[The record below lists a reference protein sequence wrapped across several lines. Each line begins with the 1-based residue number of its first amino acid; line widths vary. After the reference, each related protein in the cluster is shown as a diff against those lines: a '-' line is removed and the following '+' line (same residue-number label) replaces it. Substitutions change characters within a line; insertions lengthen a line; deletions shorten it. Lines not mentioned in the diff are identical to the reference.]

1 MAAEAS
7 DAALLLKFSDEHLHA
22 VDEDDGPCGHFLPP
36 PTTAT
41 RVKSEAQRVKAEEA
55 RGGGAPWRQALEAL
69 EGLRVTLAAA
79 RAVEPEPRVV
89 EEAALERRGAA
100 TVTKGD
106 MLTQAKATQRA
117 MALNLM
123 FEELARESLGET
135 ESGEVLERAAFCPL
149 SGFVAAAG
157 LEPPFVATRRSAA
170 AGAAATPPTAATSAP
185 TTRRRPRP
193 STRQA
198 AHGPLARGRAEPRRR
213 PRSVAIEVVA
223 EAVGRSAG
231 EMTDCLA
238 RALAAK
244 YELVNDAG
252 PFAHWDRVTDEMR
265 CDHEMVLS
273 RGRAHAMCVE
283 ASNGAKYALERRQAV
298 EGRLFEHRRAHRR
311 AERLRNNFF
320 ELRDVCQKAVVPDI
334 RKLQAEYEHIYE
346 DLTRRHMGDLDDV
359 TETFAQL
366 RSNGCS
372 DDGGRPPCQYVAD
385 NEDRDSLP
393 YLKRVLTDSVHATKL
408 MLGPAVTK
416 LREDVVASLGLRP
429 DELSVDVGPPKHLDR
444 AVEKAAEDYERDYS
458 RLIDLSR
465 ASIVCGASSDV
476 PAGDAPA
483 GPRAPA
489 TVSSIAVLVEV
500 VRAVARLHES
510 HEMRVLRFKNRFAI
524 RCDPPGGYRDIQLVV
539 KFRGLKHL
547 CELQVHLRDFKDL
560 KDHGGHATY
569 DMTRQMHMF
578 DKEFTSASDRW
589 APEVPGLRER
599 VDTICRRIEM
609 GALSQ
614 LTLDYSTLDEM
625 MAQQLAIALTSD
637 SCQLSVLSLRNC
649 QVSDGVVASVVGSGG
664 AVLRDVRLGSED
676 FVNGEFGDDGVHAI
690 TSSCAELHKLDL
702 DRCRTSPR
710 ALRALG
716 GLRSLRVLSLR
727 DCAFAQPNLGLDD
740 GVVDALTAC
749 PFSRSSTRDR
759 RAPIRLEA
767 LRLGATGAD
776 ARNAALSVAGVSRL
790 VRRYKSLLEL
800 DLTWCAVEPRALREL
815 AKARSLASLDLSGT
829 LDAACDG
836 ATRLR
841 YAGDL
846 GSLLNHGHALTS
858 LSLRHCPL
866 GVDGAQAVATA
877 LKNNRTLLDLDL
889 ADAGLG
895 DDAIARL
902 SEGLARN
909 KTLGGLGLDGNRFET
924 CASLA
929 RSGSLARL
937 SLRRDLRGDV
947 GVRAEQRL
955 ALCDKQLS
963 SQDYAVVSRLLEAN
977 KKLTALDVSGNDTG
991 ASWADDVRSLFDDAA
1006 VVRTLQ
1012 TVKVHAHTLDV
1023 KKICGGEHVEYARA
1037 GLARIDAFAVA
1048 ALLRH
1053 NTHIRVVDLCHNGV
1067 QSDAIVDLCDA
1078 LRGKTSLSSLLVAGN
1093 NFAPAEARAALRA
1106 MQLLCGVLCTHD
1118 RLRSL
1123 ALKGA
1128 ELTEAGVRDLVV
1140 ALGRNRT
1147 LETLDLRESLAPPAS
1162 SEAHAEK
1169 SFPDLD
1175 DGDRVALKWR
1185 SLDRTWYAL
1194 ALDLGA
1200 ALEGHERMD
1209 ACHIFPLWT
1218 VRKEELGGRSSA
1230 LAKALAADR
1239 PPILVNLVALD
1250 VRGLGP
1256 NADVWLDGG
1265 GEKRAGANDVLF
1277 DVVESHAAKL
1287 ETFSLVSGE
1296 AWRAAKLHTVISA
1309 PKLRYLELRHCGLTA
1324 QVAHMLFTSLKVL
1337 ETSGKAAPL
1346 EVVSLDEND
1355 LDDSVLA
1362 STKPPAIG
1370 DIVDVDI
1377 VPEELDALRAALKL
1391 DSAAAFEDAVLDAL
1405 CGPAAVHGLPPNV
1418 RVWVEDDVMTA
1429 VASDLGFENLRDA
1442 EDDPAS
1448 GPAKHARGGGLKRQE
1463 SRKWQGAALPTT
1475 PQPDDR
1481 VAPSVCVAGLLLT
1494 YDRGDAGDRAV
1505 LVAQGPK
1512 DEADGFERAKGL
1524 GSAKAEAWTV
1534 PLRRGLALADPADVL
1549 RWASARLRAT
1559 HFDCRVVERVFG
1571 DEDHGFQL
1579 VVVATPPHDDPERD
1593 GWVRACGTAIDG
1605 ALSDAP
1611 WAGGAAA
1618 GGERRPAALL
1628 RGLRLVGF
1636 AAHEFSEGHGG
1647 EVTSVAVSGDGNWV
1661 ATGSC
1666 DKTARVWDADSGACL
1681 ATLTGH
1687 GSFVRGVAFSPDG
1700 TRVATASQDHTA
1712 RVWDAAT
1719 GSLLRTLE
1727 GHELSVNAVAFSPDG
1742 HRLATASRDKTALVW
1757 DLRDDDAP
1765 PVVLEGHDSCV
1776 NGIAFAPDGSRV
1788 ATASNDKRCIVWDA
1802 STGEELESLEGHENW
1817 VEGCAFSP
1825 DGRRVATASQ
1835 DHHARVW
1842 EGGVCVMT
1850 LAGHGKRVNDVAFAG
1865 DGATLVTA
1873 SDDETAKSW
1882 DLATGACLETMHHR
1896 SEVNA
1901 CAFGRGGTL
1910 VATACN
1916 DRTAKLWD
1924 AATAART
1931 RTLNGCVRTA
1941 VAEDACF
1948 CVGDVV
1954 DWDEGRLEGRV
1965 AGRRS
1970 GGAYRVARG
1979 DGEVDVAGAAL
1990 RLVAPISCERVAGRL
2005 EEVLGDAY
2013 AWRVARVDGDGAAA
2027 VAALPVA
2034 VARPSRRGTVVGVR
2048 AGKLHGK
2055 PKFDV
2060 SYDDGSFEAAVP
2072 AARVRLEDDAAEGS
2086 PRPGPFVAP
2095 RAAGKAMA
2103 AIGAWLGDCATVRAL
2118 SLRDVNLWTVRGPL
2132 CEGLARARRLE
2143 TLDIAGNPCCDERVA
2158 GPGSAALQAPA
2169 LAGAVADSAL
2179 AHLRLGARLIDTRS
2193 LLRDASIDLTSD
2205 ATCFAPLERAGAR
2218 DKGANFPTCAVVAA
2232 LASRNDALER
2242 LTARGLFRDDGDTF
2256 AAFLGHLRPA
2266 RRLRHLDLSGNGLG
2280 VAGATR
2286 LREWLFAAVAHGSRA
2301 LESLLRDDDLVPRA
2315 VEQVLLGGPRGKPP
2329 RSPRLDAFSLPEPH
2343 HRSPRGVARGSL
2355 REASPAAPGS
2365 HHGPLAPPPTD
2376 APRKATADW
2385 RRRARVCARVA
2396 QHPAA
2401 AARGAWY
2408 WREADAS
2415 KVGDH
2420 RARHPTTFR
2429 EPDLVPYSREDTAAL
2444 EAARGR
2450 GTFLALKTRRVDLL
2464 LMEELDTTL
2473 LTKKA
2478 VARVA
2483 EAAPDA
2489 AALPGDVE
2497 ATGLPRLEL
2506 DPDEIVEVEE
2516 LAASLHVVAHDSGDA
2531 RGPLEAARLDVSRN
2545 GIVQEHKPGASL
2557 RRNADL
2563 DVKPSGA
2570 PGSFAHVLA
2579 SWIAERRTPVVA
2591 LEREARGYRERRVLE
2606 PGDAVDV
2613 RRSDADYGS
2622 GEEGL
2627 ARSASLDS
2635 LGDDARA
2642 APARL
2647 AQGWVKARLGGDSY
2661 AVFMEASDDDVY
2673 YGTREDGAKELEGV
2687 FDRADIFAAFDEPHV
2702 ADEAVRDE
2710 YAAAWASGL
2719 AALAAHD
2726 GAAAEA
2732 CRLGLAADRR
2742 VALASPR
2749 KRAAPRSGGELEP
2762 AAEETREED
2771 WRVDALDGVLEACRG
2786 AFRSALAAS
2795 PEALVVDYWR
2805 ADGRDAS
2812 PSDRIAKVA
2821 AVLQRQLLLE
2831 SQPSLDRGPVLEL
2844 ESVAR
2849 VDPDPRVA
2857 RGFARALSRCRN
2869 RHRPDAA
2876 KTEETRR
2883 TPQQDAVLRTLE
2895 ARKTGLAGASLAEG
2909 WDDGVTVFH
2918 GGEPSKLRAVMDDGF
2933 RDARSRPYEASLP
2946 PGRLKLS
2953 LRRCAV
2959 VGDGAAR
2966 LEDVAVSLT
2975 SSMNAGTDD
2984 AAPEDA
2990 GGRDDDASRT
3000 RRPCAPD
3007 GLQVNPVDGAAI
3019 LPFCVDVPL
3028 ELASGGE
3035 VDDVDQGE
3043 GQGATTPAS
3052 ANTGEATFA
3061 ETIDADDVCG
3071 GVVVY
3076 VDGLGRVKAQVA
3088 GVVVGGRDADE
3099 EVKTTFRV
3107 DGDRRTNE
3115 DEWWHVAV
3123 VFDGDDARC
3132 KIYMNGDLDGSNSPH
3147 LAVPRSAPTPARRT
3161 AWATRS
3167 CEVGHEVAS
3176 GVPGLR
3182 DADASVADLEALGVS
3197 CTTGGASFEVVAG
3210 VAAVGRPSARGA
3222 ADMFDGERASGL
3234 DDAPLDFGHDAVYA
3248 LVRPVSEVRGTVERL
3263 LPVKRERVRRERVAE
3278 VTLKGKQPGLRKG
3291 DSRHFLVNKP
3301 VVATSTTMHTHF
3313 EPVTEPDVFHT
3324 WVSAH
3329 DATRGDLFAAA
3340 DELVLRDAAAFLPT
3354 YILRVRPR
3362 NQQDSVDE
3370 GRQAAIVDEEHA
3382 DVVDDGDDVAT
3393 LLAKQ
3398 APVQARVDAFV
3409 AAKVGAHGGAA
3420 DPRAWRPFPLRRR
3433 LAREADGLF
3442 ADAYALHRDVDVRLD
3457 DGERVGAVD
3466 AFLARS
3472 AGDVVPAGALA
3483 AVDLLCLGHGGG
3495 DKTKFTVA
3503 LARVAPGHGDHPAL
3517 GAVRELTVAQ
3527 SSAENVLRR
3536 LASRPQAAWTEPQQ
3550 AWLGLVRSLVDRR
3563 HDNHADA
3570 AHRLAAFL
3578 EAGAADVDAAT
3589 RDFAARAAAVAGAA
3603 AALRARAASPTCS
3616 RPAASDWAGLC
3627 DGGGNTLVHIVA
3639 GTCGALRDAWGG
3651 ASPRRSEPV
3660 SRLHAALKAVGAS
3673 LDGAVGAWER
3683 SRRTPRPRRRE
3694 AQQLCGA
3701 AFASRGAAV
3710 GRGDFGHLVNEH
3722 DETAAEAIEQSGLL
3736 ELAGHDEVHEAH
3748 RGSMVDGEPGAR
3760 PPSTLHIP
3768 TNLHHLGAA
3777 PRLPPH
3783 VRLHHARKAY
3793 HLAGRRAA
3801 HRAANALSRAPYA
3814 SRSGLALLA
3823 AGGRSACLL
3832 HGARFDAAVARRVPR
3847 WQRGFPDGDEAR
3859 ADHDYASWTGA
3870 VQHATSLSA
3879 LLERCEGHRP
3889 SFEAAVDCLAAA
3901 TNARAAKRAPLKER
3915 LSCVEKMTRQA
3926 KTLGDPRRILART
3939 HESSVKHLTDVLR
3952 ATLAYD
3958 TVGACADALEAI
3970 LDPEAWRSPAD
3981 WPGAAPSPLGDRV
3994 KVVAAKHGFLESSG
4008 GYRHA
4013 TVILRLGGDRR
4024 LKEFGEANVKDFV
4037 VAELQLTTARQLED
4051 VARYRAAQESDIP
4064 NFKGSFLGRAVPRGV
4079 RGAPRRHAP
4088 VPRGDA
4094 LRCALGEL
4102 APGAL
4107 LDELCAGLAAR
4118 RPKVGASVV
4127 VGGATRTVAASAG
4140 PGVLADDT
4148 GDEFE
4153 AGAVVAVDG
4162 APVGECFAADPDPA
4176 SLEARWGGR
4185 GLAFAIGE
4193 DVEARGAP
4201 GVVASLSYED
4211 GTYEVAS
4218 KGNVACATRTC
4229 GGPSGPQVPRR
4240 RDGDDLAATYGGG
4253 GLRRRAS
4260 PGGVRF
4266 EAHGD
4271 DAPRLQV
4278 LKVAAGLLADF
4289 DAEDLGEL
4297 AAADADR
4304 LLRAALE
4311 LGRAFLATE
4320 AHRPPRGGVPGRLL
4334 AGLCG
4339 CALHNDLGE
4348 ARRSWAEATD
4358 DAAVASRLGALLEH
4372 GRGGPSS
4379 TTGSPLGSGPS
4390 R

>member
-1 MAAEAS
+1 
-7 DAALLLKFSDEHLHA
+7 
-22 VDEDDGPCGHFLPP
+22 
-36 PTTAT
+36 
-41 RVKSEAQRVKAEEA
+41 
-55 RGGGAPWRQALEAL
+55 
-69 EGLRVTLAAA
+69 
-79 RAVEPEPRVV
+79 
-89 EEAALERRGAA
+89 
-100 TVTKGD
+100 
-106 MLTQAKATQRA
+106 
-117 MALNLM
+117 
-123 FEELARESLGET
+123 
-135 ESGEVLERAAFCPL
+135 
-149 SGFVAAAG
+149 
-157 LEPPFVATRRSAA
+157 
-170 AGAAATPPTAATSAP
+170 
-185 TTRRRPRP
+185 
-193 STRQA
+193 
-198 AHGPLARGRAEPRRR
+198 
-213 PRSVAIEVVA
+213 
-223 EAVGRSAG
+223 
-231 EMTDCLA
+231 
-238 RALAAK
+238 
-244 YELVNDAG
+244 
-252 PFAHWDRVTDEMR
+252 
-265 CDHEMVLS
+265 
-273 RGRAHAMCVE
+273 
-283 ASNGAKYALERRQAV
+283 
-298 EGRLFEHRRAHRR
+298 
-311 AERLRNNFF
+311 
-320 ELRDVCQKAVVPDI
+320 
-334 RKLQAEYEHIYE
+334 
-346 DLTRRHMGDLDDV
+346 
-359 TETFAQL
+359 
-366 RSNGCS
+366 
-372 DDGGRPPCQYVAD
+372 
-385 NEDRDSLP
+385 
-393 YLKRVLTDSVHATKL
+393 
-408 MLGPAVTK
+408 
-416 LREDVVASLGLRP
+416 
-429 DELSVDVGPPKHLDR
+429 
-444 AVEKAAEDYERDYS
+444 
-458 RLIDLSR
+458 
-465 ASIVCGASSDV
+465 
-476 PAGDAPA
+476 
-483 GPRAPA
+483 
-489 TVSSIAVLVEV
+489 
-500 VRAVARLHES
+500 
-510 HEMRVLRFKNRFAI
+510 
-524 RCDPPGGYRDIQLVV
+524 
-539 KFRGLKHL
+539 
-547 CELQVHLRDFKDL
+547 
-560 KDHGGHATY
+560 
-569 DMTRQMHMF
+569 
-578 DKEFTSASDRW
+578 
-589 APEVPGLRER
+589 
-599 VDTICRRIEM
+599 
-609 GALSQ
+609 
-614 LTLDYSTLDEM
+614 M

-664 AVLRDVRLGSED
+664 A
-676 FVNGEFGDDGVHAI
+676 
-690 TSSCAELHKLDL
+690 
-702 DRCRTSPR
+702 
-710 ALRALG
+710 
-716 GLRSLRVLSLR
+716 
-727 DCAFAQPNLGLDD
+727 PNLGLDD

-749 PFSRSSTRDR
+749 PFLAELDQRARARAPRLPSEPRGARPSGAAGARPGRRSRDR

-767 LRLGATGAD
+767 LRLGATGAES
-776 ARNAALSVAGVSRL
+776 RNAALSVAGVSRL

-937 SLRRDLRGDV
+937 SLRRVPRFSAASARALGAALKGNGALRTLRLSAFATLHVQDLRGDV

-1093 NFAPAEARAALRA
+1093 NFAPRRHAPLFARSGDDGAAAPLDA
-1106 MQLLCGVLCTHD
+1106 SSPLCAVTCLMVVDSWAILKEDTTFAVKSALKGAHTFEDKQMQLLCGVLCTHD

-1239 PPILVNLVALD
+1239 PPILVKYLKSNSHVRLGARPLEHAGTDTIDEPPLLPLEVAVASRLLRANRSLVALD

-1391 DSAAAFEDAVLDAL
+1391 DVEARVDAKAPPKLAVDVALGESQSAAAFEDAVLDAL

-1448 GPAKHARGGGLKRQE
+1448 GPAKHARDGGLKRQE

-1481 VAPSVCVAGLLLT
+1481 VAPCVCVAGLLLT

-1618 GGERRPAALL
+1618 GGEHVDRRRFSVAFASGEAVGREARWTLDLAPCHLPATE
-1628 RGLRLVGF
+1628 LVGF

-1712 RVWDAAT
+1712 KVWDAAT

-1757 DLRDDDAP
+1757 DLRDDAAP

-1776 NGIAFAPDGSRV
+1776 NGCAFAPDGSRV

-1802 STGEELESLEGHENW
+1802 ATGEELESLEGHENW

-1825 DGRRVATASQ
+1825 DGARVATASQ

-1850 LAGHGKRVNDVAFAG
+1850 LAGHGKRVNGVAFAG

-1873 SDDETAKSW
+1873 SDDETAKRW

-1990 RLVAPISCERVAGRL
+1990 RLVRARPISCERVAGRL

-2034 VARPSRRGTVVGVR
+2034 VARPSRRGTVVGAR

-2286 LREWLFAAVAHGSRA
+2286 LREWLFARRLLAGSRA
-2301 LESLLRDDDLVPRA
+2301 LESLVLRDDDLVPRA

-2343 HRSPRGVARGSL
+2343 HRSPREASLRGSL

-2385 RRRARVCARVA
+2385 RRRVA
-2396 QHPAA
+2396 QHAANAERCLGAVLQAPARHGPAVAWLRGLVEAAGFPADLDDGAVLDAARGWLAEERRA
-2401 AARGAWY
+2401 AARGRAARPRRRRGRRRPGGPPVSARGSAPGPPLPRGLGRRVARGRVRRRDAGAGLRARRAAAPRRGARAWY

-2415 KVGDH
+2415 KA
-2420 RARHPTTFR
+2420 RAR
-2429 EPDLVPYSREDTAAL
+2429 
-2444 EAARGR
+2444 ARD
-2450 GTFLALKTRRVDLL
+2450 TFLALKTRRVDLL

-2516 LAASLHVVAHDSGDA
+2516 ALGAETGARAILACRDATKQDA
-2531 RGPLEAARLDVSRN
+2531 RVAALSDATARLELARARRDAMRAA
-2545 GIVQEHKPGASL
+2545 GAE
-2557 RRNADL
+2557 
-2563 DVKPSGA
+2563 SG
-2570 PGSFAHVLA
+2570 
-2579 SWIAERRTPVVA
+2579 
-2591 LEREARGYRERRVLE
+2591 
-2606 PGDAVDV
+2606 GDAVFVRLDASGALEEAQLVSSLGETWHV
-2613 RRSDADYGS
+2613 RRFGDTVSSSSDAIK
-2622 GEEGL
+2622 
-2627 ARSASLDS
+2627 
-2635 LGDDARA
+2635 
-2642 APARL
+2642 
-2647 AQGWVKARLGGDSY
+2647 GWVKARLGGDSY

-2687 FDRADIFAAFDEPHV
+2687 FDRADIFAAFDEPPRV
-2702 ADEAVRDE
+2702 ADEA
-2710 YAAAWASGL
+2710 AA
-2719 AALAAHD
+2719 
-2726 GAAAEA
+2726 
-2732 CRLGLAADRR
+2732 RR
-2742 VALASPR
+2742 VRGGLGVGARRRESG
-2749 KRAAPRSGGELEP
+2749 GGELEP

-2849 VDPDPRVA
+2849 VEPDPRVA

-2990 GGRDDDASRT
+2990 GGRDDDDVADAATVLQGMGLVPKRPFAKLAATISLPVASGALRVDLT
-3000 RRPCAPD
+3000 VKPTHCFKAHGSDRLHFKETTITVPVYSCAPD

-3028 ELASGGE
+3028 ELASGEE

-3052 ANTGEATFA
+3052 VSPRDGAGHVAGLRSSFHGLAETKAADLHVRLEGVATMHYDIPPADYEKSARGGRRTWGKHYGRGHYTSTEPAYATLYSAAFGGGHADNVLVDVAHHANATGLANPKMVSPRAPPSKVEVLRDSLSVSFWMKRSSALDLGSPACVLSTNLRPATANTGEATFA

-3147 LAVPRSAPTPARRT
+3147 LAVHALGAD
-3161 AWATRS
+3161 AGATHR
-3167 CEVGHEVAS
+3167 VGHAE
-3176 GVPGLR
+3176 LR
-3182 DADASVADLEALGVS
+3182 CAIKAADVCVGGWRPDGESRDGAFRGELRRVRLHAGALDAV
-3197 CTTGGASFEVVAG
+3197 
-3210 VAAVGRPSARGA
+3210 AVGHCAEFKSSTRLQS
-3222 ADMFDGERASGL
+3222 SGL

-3248 LVRPVSEVRGTVERL
+3248 LVRPVSEV
-3263 LPVKRERVRRERVAE
+3263 
-3278 VTLKGKQPGLRKG
+3278 TLKGKPGLRKG
-3291 DSRHFLVNKP
+3291 YSRHFLVNKP

-3329 DATRGDLFAAA
+3329 DATRGRPLRPA
-3340 DELVLRDAAAFLPT
+3340 DELVLPRAAAFLPT

-3382 DVVDDGDDVAT
+3382 DVVDDGDDG
-3393 LLAKQ
+3393 Q
-3398 APVQARVDAFV
+3398 
-3409 AAKVGAHGGAA
+3409 GA
-3420 DPRAWRPFPLRRR
+3420 
-3433 LAREADGLF
+3433 
-3442 ADAYALHRDVDVRLD
+3442 
-3457 DGERVGAVD
+3457 
-3466 AFLARS
+3466 
-3472 AGDVVPAGALA
+3472 
-3483 AVDLLCLGHGGG
+3483 
-3495 DKTKFTVA
+3495 
-3503 LARVAPGHGDHPAL
+3503 GHGDHPAL

-3536 LASRPQAAWTEPQQ
+3536 LASRPQAAWTGRSRPGS
-3550 AWLGLVRSLVDRR
+3550 ASRRSLVDRR

-3589 RDFAARAAAVAGAA
+3589 RDFARARGGRRGRRRGA
-3603 AALRARAASPTCS
+3603 RARARRRRRA
-3616 RPAASDWAGLC
+3616 RDLRLLGLGGLC

-3660 SRLHAALKAVGAS
+3660 SVAMASARRARERGRAL
-3673 LDGAVGAWER
+3673 R
-3683 SRRTPRPRRRE
+3683 HRRPRR
-3694 AQQLCGA
+3694 G
-3701 AFASRGAAV
+3701 GGWV
-3710 GRGDFGHLVNEH
+3710 W
-3722 DETAAEAIEQSGLL
+3722 
-3736 ELAGHDEVHEAH
+3736 
-3748 RGSMVDGEPGAR
+3748 
-3760 PPSTLHIP
+3760 
-3768 TNLHHLGAA
+3768 
-3777 PRLPPH
+3777 PR
-3783 VRLHHARKAY
+3783 
-3793 HLAGRRAA
+3793 
-3801 HRAANALSRAPYA
+3801 
-3814 SRSGLALLA
+3814 
-3823 AGGRSACLL
+3823 
-3832 HGARFDAAVARRVPR
+3832 
-3847 WQRGFPDGDEAR
+3847 
-3859 ADHDYASWTGA
+3859 
-3870 VQHATSLSA
+3870 ATS
-3879 LLERCEGHRP
+3879 
-3889 SFEAAVDCLAAA
+3889 
-3901 TNARAAKRAPLKER
+3901 
-3915 LSCVEKMTRQA
+3915 
-3926 KTLGDPRRILART
+3926 
-3939 HESSVKHLTDVLR
+3939 
-3952 ATLAYD
+3952 
-3958 TVGACADALEAI
+3958 
-3970 LDPEAWRSPAD
+3970 
-3981 WPGAAPSPLGDRV
+3981 
-3994 KVVAAKHGFLESSG
+3994 
-4008 GYRHA
+4008 
-4013 TVILRLGGDRR
+4013 
-4024 LKEFGEANVKDFV
+4024 
-4037 VAELQLTTARQLED
+4037 
-4051 VARYRAAQESDIP
+4051 
-4064 NFKGSFLGRAVPRGV
+4064 
-4079 RGAPRRHAP
+4079 
-4088 VPRGDA
+4088 
-4094 LRCALGEL
+4094 
-4102 APGAL
+4102 
-4107 LDELCAGLAAR
+4107 
-4118 RPKVGASVV
+4118 
-4127 VGGATRTVAASAG
+4127 
-4140 PGVLADDT
+4140 
-4148 GDEFE
+4148 
-4153 AGAVVAVDG
+4153 
-4162 APVGECFAADPDPA
+4162 
-4176 SLEARWGGR
+4176 
-4185 GLAFAIGE
+4185 
-4193 DVEARGAP
+4193 
-4201 GVVASLSYED
+4201 
-4211 GTYEVAS
+4211 
-4218 KGNVACATRTC
+4218 
-4229 GGPSGPQVPRR
+4229 RR
-4240 RDGDDLAATYGGG
+4240 RSSAST
-4253 GLRRRAS
+4253 RR
-4260 PGGVRF
+4260 
-4266 EAHGD
+4266 
-4271 DAPRLQV
+4271 
-4278 LKVAAGLLADF
+4278 
-4289 DAEDLGEL
+4289 
-4297 AAADADR
+4297 
-4304 LLRAALE
+4304 
-4311 LGRAFLATE
+4311 
-4320 AHRPPRGGVPGRLL
+4320 
-4334 AGLCG
+4334 
-4339 CALHNDLGE
+4339 
-4348 ARRSWAEATD
+4348 
-4358 DAAVASRLGALLEH
+4358 
-4372 GRGGPSS
+4372 
-4379 TTGSPLGSGPS
+4379 
-4390 R
+4390 

>member
-1 MAAEAS
+1 M
-7 DAALLLKFSDEHLHA
+7 
-22 VDEDDGPCGHFLPP
+22 
-36 PTTAT
+36 
-41 RVKSEAQRVKAEEA
+41 
-55 RGGGAPWRQALEAL
+55 
-69 EGLRVTLAAA
+69 
-79 RAVEPEPRVV
+79 
-89 EEAALERRGAA
+89 
-100 TVTKGD
+100 
-106 MLTQAKATQRA
+106 
-117 MALNLM
+117 
-123 FEELARESLGET
+123 
-135 ESGEVLERAAFCPL
+135 
-149 SGFVAAAG
+149 
-157 LEPPFVATRRSAA
+157 
-170 AGAAATPPTAATSAP
+170 
-185 TTRRRPRP
+185 
-193 STRQA
+193 
-198 AHGPLARGRAEPRRR
+198 
-213 PRSVAIEVVA
+213 
-223 EAVGRSAG
+223 
-231 EMTDCLA
+231 
-238 RALAAK
+238 
-244 YELVNDAG
+244 
-252 PFAHWDRVTDEMR
+252 
-265 CDHEMVLS
+265 LS
-273 RGRAHAMCVE
+273 RARAHAMCVE

-334 RKLQAEYEHIYE
+334 RKLQAQYELIYE
-346 DLTRRHMGDLDDV
+346 GLTRRHMGDLDDV

-372 DDGGRPPCQYVAD
+372 DDGGRPPVQYVAD

-465 ASIVCGASSDV
+465 ASIVCGASGDV

-702 DRCRTSPR
+702 DRCRASPR

-749 PFSRSSTRDR
+749 PFLAELDVSRSKPRDPGAAARCVDALTRLARACTLLRVLGVTGWGLGDAFVACVAGSDDAEDQEPARPRTARPRAAAAPAAARPRSARPSGAAGARPGRRSRDR

-767 LRLGATGAD
+767 LRLGATGAE

-909 KTLGGLGLDGNRFET
+909 KTLGGLGLDGNRFEA

-937 SLRRDLRGDV
+937 SLRRVPRFSAASARALGAALKGNGALRTLRLSAFATLHVQDLRGDV

-991 ASWADDVRSLFDDAA
+991 GSWADDVRSLFDDAA

-1093 NFAPAEARAALRA
+1093 NFAPRRHAPLFARSGDDGAAAPLDA
-1106 MQLLCGVLCTHD
+1106 SSPLCAVTCLMVVDSWAILKEDTVFAVKSALKGAHTFEDKQMQLLCGVLCTHD

-1169 SFPDLD
+1169 FPDLD

-1239 PPILVNLVALD
+1239 PPILVKYLKSNSHVRLGARPLEHAGADTIDEPPLLPLEVAVASRLLRANHGLVALD

-1265 GEKRAGANDVLF
+1265 GERRAGANDVLF
-1277 DVVESHAAKL
+1277 DVVEGHAAKL

-1355 LDDSVLA
+1355 LDDSVPA
-1362 STKPPAIG
+1362 ATKPPAVG
-1370 DIVDVDI
+1370 DVVDVDI

-1391 DSAAAFEDAVLDAL
+1391 DVEARVDAKAPPKLAVDVALAEGQAAGAFEDAVLDAL
-1405 CGPAAVHGLPPNV
+1405 CGPAAVRGLPPNV
-1418 RVWVEDDVMTA
+1418 RVWVEDDAMTA

-1448 GPAKHARGGGLKRQE
+1448 GPAKHARNGGVKRQE

-1481 VAPSVCVAGLLLT
+1481 VAPSLCVAGLMLT
-1494 YDRGDAGDRAV
+1494 YDRGDAGDCAV

-1524 GSAKAEAWTV
+1524 VGAKAEAWTV

-1559 HFDCRVVERVFG
+1559 PFDCRVVERVFG
-1571 DEDHGFQL
+1571 DEDRGFQL
-1579 VVVATPPHDDPERD
+1579 VVVAAPPRDDPERD
-1593 GWVRACGTAIDG
+1593 GWARACGSAIDG

-1618 GGERRPAALL
+1618 GGEHVDRRRFSVAFASGEAVGREARWTLDLAPCHLPATE
-1628 RGLRLVGF
+1628 LVGF

-1647 EVTSVAVSGDGNWV
+1647 EVTSVAVSGDGNRV

-1681 ATLTGH
+1681 ATLKGH

-1850 LAGHGKRVNDVAFAG
+1850 LAGHGKRVNGVAFAG

-1873 SDDETAKSW
+1873 SDDETARSW

-1990 RLVAPISCERVAGRL
+1990 RLVRARPISCERVAGRL

-2048 AGKLHGK
+2048 SGKLLGK

-2218 DKGANFPTCAVVAA
+2218 ET
-2232 LASRNDALER
+2232 
-2242 LTARGLFRDDGDTF
+2242 
-2256 AAFLGHLRPA
+2256 
-2266 RRLRHLDLSGNGLG
+2266 
-2280 VAGATR
+2280 GATCPT
-2286 LREWLFAAVAHGSRA
+2286 S
-2301 LESLLRDDDLVPRA
+2301 
-2315 VEQVLLGGPRGKPP
+2315 K
-2329 RSPRLDAFSLPEPH
+2329 
-2343 HRSPRGVARGSL
+2343 
-2355 REASPAAPGS
+2355 APIS
-2365 HHGPLAPPPTD
+2365 
-2376 APRKATADW
+2376 
-2385 RRRARVCARVA
+2385 
-2396 QHPAA
+2396 
-2401 AARGAWY
+2401 
-2408 WREADAS
+2408 
-2415 KVGDH
+2415 
-2420 RARHPTTFR
+2420 
-2429 EPDLVPYSREDTAAL
+2429 
-2444 EAARGR
+2444 
-2450 GTFLALKTRRVDLL
+2450 
-2464 LMEELDTTL
+2464 
-2473 LTKKA
+2473 
-2478 VARVA
+2478 
-2483 EAAPDA
+2483 
-2489 AALPGDVE
+2489 
-2497 ATGLPRLEL
+2497 
-2506 DPDEIVEVEE
+2506 
-2516 LAASLHVVAHDSGDA
+2516 
-2531 RGPLEAARLDVSRN
+2531 
-2545 GIVQEHKPGASL
+2545 
-2557 RRNADL
+2557 
-2563 DVKPSGA
+2563 
-2570 PGSFAHVLA
+2570 
-2579 SWIAERRTPVVA
+2579 
-2591 LEREARGYRERRVLE
+2591 
-2606 PGDAVDV
+2606 
-2613 RRSDADYGS
+2613 
-2622 GEEGL
+2622 
-2627 ARSASLDS
+2627 
-2635 LGDDARA
+2635 
-2642 APARL
+2642 
-2647 AQGWVKARLGGDSY
+2647 
-2661 AVFMEASDDDVY
+2661 AVFHS
-2673 YGTREDGAKELEGV
+2673 
-2687 FDRADIFAAFDEPHV
+2687 F
-2702 ADEAVRDE
+2702 
-2710 YAAAWASGL
+2710 
-2719 AALAAHD
+2719 
-2726 GAAAEA
+2726 
-2732 CRLGLAADRR
+2732 RL
-2742 VALASPR
+2742 
-2749 KRAAPRSGGELEP
+2749 
-2762 AAEETREED
+2762 
-2771 WRVDALDGVLEACRG
+2771 
-2786 AFRSALAAS
+2786 
-2795 PEALVVDYWR
+2795 
-2805 ADGRDAS
+2805 
-2812 PSDRIAKVA
+2812 I
-2821 AVLQRQLLLE
+2821 
-2831 SQPSLDRGPVLEL
+2831 
-2844 ESVAR
+2844 
-2849 VDPDPRVA
+2849 
-2857 RGFARALSRCRN
+2857 
-2869 RHRPDAA
+2869 
-2876 KTEETRR
+2876 
-2883 TPQQDAVLRTLE
+2883 
-2895 ARKTGLAGASLAEG
+2895 
-2909 WDDGVTVFH
+2909 
-2918 GGEPSKLRAVMDDGF
+2918 
-2933 RDARSRPYEASLP
+2933 
-2946 PGRLKLS
+2946 
-2953 LRRCAV
+2953 
-2959 VGDGAAR
+2959 
-2966 LEDVAVSLT
+2966 
-2975 SSMNAGTDD
+2975 
-2984 AAPEDA
+2984 
-2990 GGRDDDASRT
+2990 
-3000 RRPCAPD
+3000 
-3007 GLQVNPVDGAAI
+3007 
-3019 LPFCVDVPL
+3019 
-3028 ELASGGE
+3028 
-3035 VDDVDQGE
+3035 
-3043 GQGATTPAS
+3043 
-3052 ANTGEATFA
+3052 
-3061 ETIDADDVCG
+3061 
-3071 GVVVY
+3071 
-3076 VDGLGRVKAQVA
+3076 
-3088 GVVVGGRDADE
+3088 
-3099 EVKTTFRV
+3099 
-3107 DGDRRTNE
+3107 
-3115 DEWWHVAV
+3115 
-3123 VFDGDDARC
+3123 
-3132 KIYMNGDLDGSNSPH
+3132 
-3147 LAVPRSAPTPARRT
+3147 
-3161 AWATRS
+3161 
-3167 CEVGHEVAS
+3167 
-3176 GVPGLR
+3176 
-3182 DADASVADLEALGVS
+3182 
-3197 CTTGGASFEVVAG
+3197 
-3210 VAAVGRPSARGA
+3210 
-3222 ADMFDGERASGL
+3222 
-3234 DDAPLDFGHDAVYA
+3234 
-3248 LVRPVSEVRGTVERL
+3248 
-3263 LPVKRERVRRERVAE
+3263 
-3278 VTLKGKQPGLRKG
+3278 
-3291 DSRHFLVNKP
+3291 
-3301 VVATSTTMHTHF
+3301 
-3313 EPVTEPDVFHT
+3313 
-3324 WVSAH
+3324 
-3329 DATRGDLFAAA
+3329 
-3340 DELVLRDAAAFLPT
+3340 
-3354 YILRVRPR
+3354 
-3362 NQQDSVDE
+3362 
-3370 GRQAAIVDEEHA
+3370 
-3382 DVVDDGDDVAT
+3382 
-3393 LLAKQ
+3393 
-3398 APVQARVDAFV
+3398 
-3409 AAKVGAHGGAA
+3409 
-3420 DPRAWRPFPLRRR
+3420 
-3433 LAREADGLF
+3433 
-3442 ADAYALHRDVDVRLD
+3442 
-3457 DGERVGAVD
+3457 
-3466 AFLARS
+3466 
-3472 AGDVVPAGALA
+3472 
-3483 AVDLLCLGHGGG
+3483 
-3495 DKTKFTVA
+3495 
-3503 LARVAPGHGDHPAL
+3503 
-3517 GAVRELTVAQ
+3517 
-3527 SSAENVLRR
+3527 
-3536 LASRPQAAWTEPQQ
+3536 
-3550 AWLGLVRSLVDRR
+3550 
-3563 HDNHADA
+3563 
-3570 AHRLAAFL
+3570 
-3578 EAGAADVDAAT
+3578 
-3589 RDFAARAAAVAGAA
+3589 
-3603 AALRARAASPTCS
+3603 
-3616 RPAASDWAGLC
+3616 
-3627 DGGGNTLVHIVA
+3627 
-3639 GTCGALRDAWGG
+3639 
-3651 ASPRRSEPV
+3651 
-3660 SRLHAALKAVGAS
+3660 
-3673 LDGAVGAWER
+3673 
-3683 SRRTPRPRRRE
+3683 
-3694 AQQLCGA
+3694 
-3701 AFASRGAAV
+3701 
-3710 GRGDFGHLVNEH
+3710 
-3722 DETAAEAIEQSGLL
+3722 
-3736 ELAGHDEVHEAH
+3736 
-3748 RGSMVDGEPGAR
+3748 
-3760 PPSTLHIP
+3760 
-3768 TNLHHLGAA
+3768 
-3777 PRLPPH
+3777 
-3783 VRLHHARKAY
+3783 
-3793 HLAGRRAA
+3793 
-3801 HRAANALSRAPYA
+3801 
-3814 SRSGLALLA
+3814 
-3823 AGGRSACLL
+3823 
-3832 HGARFDAAVARRVPR
+3832 
-3847 WQRGFPDGDEAR
+3847 
-3859 ADHDYASWTGA
+3859 
-3870 VQHATSLSA
+3870 
-3879 LLERCEGHRP
+3879 
-3889 SFEAAVDCLAAA
+3889 
-3901 TNARAAKRAPLKER
+3901 
-3915 LSCVEKMTRQA
+3915 
-3926 KTLGDPRRILART
+3926 
-3939 HESSVKHLTDVLR
+3939 
-3952 ATLAYD
+3952 
-3958 TVGACADALEAI
+3958 
-3970 LDPEAWRSPAD
+3970 
-3981 WPGAAPSPLGDRV
+3981 
-3994 KVVAAKHGFLESSG
+3994 
-4008 GYRHA
+4008 
-4013 TVILRLGGDRR
+4013 
-4024 LKEFGEANVKDFV
+4024 
-4037 VAELQLTTARQLED
+4037 
-4051 VARYRAAQESDIP
+4051 
-4064 NFKGSFLGRAVPRGV
+4064 LGRAIISRG
-4079 RGAPRRHAP
+4079 R
-4088 VPRGDA
+4088 
-4094 LRCALGEL
+4094 
-4102 APGAL
+4102 
-4107 LDELCAGLAAR
+4107 
-4118 RPKVGASVV
+4118 
-4127 VGGATRTVAASAG
+4127 
-4140 PGVLADDT
+4140 
-4148 GDEFE
+4148 
-4153 AGAVVAVDG
+4153 
-4162 APVGECFAADPDPA
+4162 
-4176 SLEARWGGR
+4176 
-4185 GLAFAIGE
+4185 
-4193 DVEARGAP
+4193 
-4201 GVVASLSYED
+4201 
-4211 GTYEVAS
+4211 
-4218 KGNVACATRTC
+4218 
-4229 GGPSGPQVPRR
+4229 
-4240 RDGDDLAATYGGG
+4240 
-4253 GLRRRAS
+4253 
-4260 PGGVRF
+4260 
-4266 EAHGD
+4266 
-4271 DAPRLQV
+4271 
-4278 LKVAAGLLADF
+4278 
-4289 DAEDLGEL
+4289 
-4297 AAADADR
+4297 ADA
-4304 LLRAALE
+4304 
-4311 LGRAFLATE
+4311 F
-4320 AHRPPRGGVPGRLL
+4320 PGT
-4334 AGLCG
+4334 
-4339 CALHNDLGE
+4339 H
-4348 ARRSWAEATD
+4348 ARETPTLKRI
-4358 DAAVASRLGALLEH
+4358 
-4372 GRGGPSS
+4372 
-4379 TTGSPLGSGPS
+4379 
-4390 R
+4390 

>member
-1 MAAEAS
+1 
-7 DAALLLKFSDEHLHA
+7 
-22 VDEDDGPCGHFLPP
+22 
-36 PTTAT
+36 
-41 RVKSEAQRVKAEEA
+41 
-55 RGGGAPWRQALEAL
+55 
-69 EGLRVTLAAA
+69 
-79 RAVEPEPRVV
+79 
-89 EEAALERRGAA
+89 
-100 TVTKGD
+100 
-106 MLTQAKATQRA
+106 
-117 MALNLM
+117 
-123 FEELARESLGET
+123 
-135 ESGEVLERAAFCPL
+135 
-149 SGFVAAAG
+149 
-157 LEPPFVATRRSAA
+157 
-170 AGAAATPPTAATSAP
+170 
-185 TTRRRPRP
+185 
-193 STRQA
+193 
-198 AHGPLARGRAEPRRR
+198 
-213 PRSVAIEVVA
+213 
-223 EAVGRSAG
+223 
-231 EMTDCLA
+231 
-238 RALAAK
+238 
-244 YELVNDAG
+244 
-252 PFAHWDRVTDEMR
+252 
-265 CDHEMVLS
+265 
-273 RGRAHAMCVE
+273 
-283 ASNGAKYALERRQAV
+283 
-298 EGRLFEHRRAHRR
+298 
-311 AERLRNNFF
+311 
-320 ELRDVCQKAVVPDI
+320 
-334 RKLQAEYEHIYE
+334 
-346 DLTRRHMGDLDDV
+346 
-359 TETFAQL
+359 
-366 RSNGCS
+366 
-372 DDGGRPPCQYVAD
+372 
-385 NEDRDSLP
+385 
-393 YLKRVLTDSVHATKL
+393 
-408 MLGPAVTK
+408 
-416 LREDVVASLGLRP
+416 
-429 DELSVDVGPPKHLDR
+429 
-444 AVEKAAEDYERDYS
+444 
-458 RLIDLSR
+458 
-465 ASIVCGASSDV
+465 
-476 PAGDAPA
+476 
-483 GPRAPA
+483 
-489 TVSSIAVLVEV
+489 
-500 VRAVARLHES
+500 
-510 HEMRVLRFKNRFAI
+510 MRVLRFKNRFAI

-649 QVSDGVVASVVGSGG
+649 QVSDGVVPSVVGSGG

-702 DRCRTSPR
+702 DRCR
-710 ALRALG
+710 
-716 GLRSLRVLSLR
+716 
-727 DCAFAQPNLGLDD
+727 PNLGLDD

-749 PFSRSSTRDR
+749 PFL
-759 RAPIRLEA
+759 A
-767 LRLGATGAD
+767 
-776 ARNAALSVAGVSRL
+776 
-790 VRRYKSLLEL
+790 EL
-800 DLTWCAVEPRALREL
+800 D
-815 AKARSLASLDLSGT
+815 
-829 LDAACDG
+829 
-836 ATRLR
+836 
-841 YAGDL
+841 
-846 GSLLNHGHALTS
+846 
-858 LSLRHCPL
+858 
-866 GVDGAQAVATA
+866 AVATA

-937 SLRRDLRGDV
+937 SLRRVPRFSAASARALGAALKGNGALRTLRLSAATLHVQDLRGDV

-1093 NFAPAEARAALRA
+1093 NFAPRRHAPLFARSGDDGAAAPLDA
-1106 MQLLCGVLCTHD
+1106 SSPLCAVTCLMVVDSWAILKEDTTFAVKSALKGAHTFEDKQMQLLCGVLCTHD

-1218 VRKEELGGRSSA
+1218 VRKE
-1230 LAKALAADR
+1230 D
-1239 PPILVNLVALD
+1239 LVALD

-1324 QVAHMLFTSLKVL
+1324 Q
-1337 ETSGKAAPL
+1337 
-1346 EVVSLDEND
+1346 ND

-1391 DSAAAFEDAVLDAL
+1391 DVEARVDAKAPPKLAVDVALGESQSAAAFEDAVLDAL
-1405 CGPAAVHGLPPNV
+1405 CGPAAVHGLPPN
-1418 RVWVEDDVMTA
+1418 
-1429 VASDLGFENLRDA
+1429 
-1442 EDDPAS
+1442 
-1448 GPAKHARGGGLKRQE
+1448 E

-1618 GGERRPAALL
+1618 GGEHVDRRRFSVAFASGEAVGREARWTLDLAPCHLPATE
-1628 RGLRLVGF
+1628 LVGF

-1712 RVWDAAT
+1712 KVWDAAT

-1757 DLRDDDAP
+1757 DLRDDAAP

-1776 NGIAFAPDGSRV
+1776 NGCAFAPDGSRV

-1802 STGEELESLEGHENW
+1802 ATGEELESLEGHENW

-1825 DGRRVATASQ
+1825 DGARVATASQ

-1850 LAGHGKRVNDVAFAG
+1850 LAGHGKRVNGVAFAG

-1873 SDDETAKSW
+1873 SDDETAKRW

-1979 DGEVDVAGAAL
+1979 DGEVDVAAPL
-1990 RLVAPISCERVAGRL
+1990 RLAARPSRSASRGASRRSSATL
-2005 EEVLGDAY
+2005 

-2034 VARPSRRGTVVGVR
+2034 VALPSRRT
-2048 AGKLHGK
+2048 
-2055 PKFDV
+2055 
-2060 SYDDGSFEAAVP
+2060 AAVP

-2095 RAAGKAMA
+2095 SAAGKAMA
-2103 AIGAWLGDCATVRAL
+2103 AIGAWLGDCAT
-2118 SLRDVNLWTVRGPL
+2118 
-2132 CEGLARARRLE
+2132 
-2143 TLDIAGNPCCDERVA
+2143 
-2158 GPGSAALQAPA
+2158 APA

-2280 VAGATR
+2280 VAGATLRASGSSRR
-2286 LREWLFAAVAHGSRA
+2286 LLAGSRA
-2301 LESLLRDDDLVPRA
+2301 LESLVLRDDDLVPRA
-2315 VEQVLLGGPRGKPP
+2315 VEQA
-2329 RSPRLDAFSLPEPH
+2329 RS
-2343 HRSPRGVARGSL
+2343 
-2355 REASPAAPGS
+2355 
-2365 HHGPLAPPPTD
+2365 
-2376 APRKATADW
+2376 
-2385 RRRARVCARVA
+2385 ARVA

-2444 EAARGR
+2444 EAASGR
-2450 GTFLALKTRRVDLL
+2450 GDTFLALKTRRVDLL

-2516 LAASLHVVAHDSGDA
+2516 VRGAWMLGRAVNTPAGREAHPGWSKA
-2531 RGPLEAARLDVSRN
+2531 RGWFLTKNAFRVNRGARAPRRSGASATPRRATASSSSPSSRRASTSSPTTRATRGARSRPRLDVSRN

-2570 PGSFAHVLA
+2570 PGSFAHARASKGARRPCGASTSWTGGATCRGTCSTRLDAAALPDGVLA
-2579 SWIAERRTPVVA
+2579 TLFAGAKALGAETGARAILACRDATKQDARVAALSDATARLELAAAPRRDAAGRGERRRRRLRAVGRVRGAGGGPA
-2591 LEREARGYRERRVLE
+2591 RELLGETWHVRRFGDTVSSSSDAIKVPKRRVKLRGYRERRVLE

-2742 VALASPR
+2742 
-2749 KRAAPRSGGELEP
+2749 
-2762 AAEETREED
+2762 
-2771 WRVDALDGVLEACRG
+2771 
-2786 AFRSALAAS
+2786 
-2795 PEALVVDYWR
+2795 
-2805 ADGRDAS
+2805 
-2812 PSDRIAKVA
+2812 VA

-2966 LEDVAVSLT
+2966 LEDVAGMGLVPKRPFAKLAATISL
-2975 SSMNAGTDD
+2975 
-2984 AAPEDA
+2984 PV
-2990 GGRDDDASRT
+2990 ASGALRVDLT
-3000 RRPCAPD
+3000 VKPTHCFKAHGSDRLHFKETTITVPVYSCAPD

-3028 ELASGGE
+3028 ELASGEE

-3052 ANTGEATFA
+3052 VSPRDGAGHVAGLRSSFHGLAETKAADLYVRLEGVATMHYDIPPADYEKSARGGRRTWGKHYGRGHYTSTEPAYATLYSAAFGAATRTTSALDLGSPACVLSTNLRPATANTGEATFA

-3099 EVKTTFRV
+3099 EVKTTLRV

-3147 LAVPRSAPTPARRT
+3147 LAVHALGAD
-3161 AWATRS
+3161 AGATHR
-3167 CEVGHEVAS
+3167 VGHAE
-3176 GVPGLR
+3176 LR
-3182 DADASVADLEALGVS
+3182 CAIKAADVCVGGWRPDGESRDGAFRGELRRVRLHAGALDAV
-3197 CTTGGASFEVVAG
+3197 
-3210 VAAVGRPSARGA
+3210 AVGRCAEFKSSTRLQCDLEGQA
-3222 ADMFDGERASGL
+3222 AG
-3234 DDAPLDFGHDAVYA
+3234 P
-3248 LVRPVSEVRGTVERL
+3248 
-3263 LPVKRERVRRERVAE
+3263 
-3278 VTLKGKQPGLRKG
+3278 RKG
-3291 DSRHFLVNKP
+3291 YSRHFLVNKP

-3382 DVVDDGDDVAT
+3382 DVVDDGDDA
-3393 LLAKQ
+3393 A
-3398 APVQARVDAFV
+3398 APREAGACARVDAFV

-3442 ADAYALHRDVDVRLD
+3442 ADAYALHRDVSDLRRRVDAAASKTEERSGSAEYGWWSVGAAAQQPDEADELFVWHRRSTCASTTA
-3457 DGERVGAVD
+3457 RVGAVD

-3603 AALRARAASPTCS
+3603 AALRARAAPPTCS
-3616 RPAASDWAGLC
+3616 RPAAPRTGRASATAAATRSSTSSRAPAARYDTVGLVARRLGLAPSDV
-3627 DGGGNTLVHIVA
+3627 TP
-3639 GTCGALRDAWGG
+3639 ALK
-3651 ASPRRSEPV
+3651 
-3660 SRLHAALKAVGAS
+3660 RLHAALKAVGAS

-3683 SRRTPRPRRRE
+3683 SAADAEAAVVARRSGSATPF
-3694 AQQLCGA
+3694 A
-3701 AFASRGAAV
+3701 AGAAV
-3710 GRGDFGHLVNEH
+3710 ARGDFGHLVNEH

-3736 ELAGHDEVHEAH
+3736 ELAGHDEGHEAH
-3748 RGSMVDGEPGAR
+3748 RGSM
-3760 PPSTLHIP
+3760 
-3768 TNLHHLGAA
+3768 
-3777 PRLPPH
+3777 
-3783 VRLHHARKAY
+3783 
-3793 HLAGRRAA
+3793 
-3801 HRAANALSRAPYA
+3801 
-3814 SRSGLALLA
+3814 
-3823 AGGRSACLL
+3823 
-3832 HGARFDAAVARRVPR
+3832 
-3847 WQRGFPDGDEAR
+3847 
-3859 ADHDYASWTGA
+3859 
-3870 VQHATSLSA
+3870 
-3879 LLERCEGHRP
+3879 
-3889 SFEAAVDCLAAA
+3889 AAVDCLAAA

-4024 LKEFGEANVKDFV
+4024 LKEFGEANVKDF
-4037 VAELQLTTARQLED
+4037 
-4051 VARYRAAQESDIP
+4051 ARYHAEYAAHRGDTRRFRAATP
-4064 NFKGSFLGRAVPRGV
+4064 
-4079 RGAPRRHAP
+4079 
-4088 VPRGDA
+4088 

-4107 LDELCAGLAAR
+4107 LDELCAGSRAA
-4118 RPKVGASVV
+4118 PKVGASVA
-4127 VGGATRTVAASAG
+4127 GGADADRRGVGG

-4162 APVGECFAADPDPA
+4162 APVGECFAADLTREP
-4176 SLEARWGGR
+4176 
-4185 GLAFAIGE
+4185 
-4193 DVEARGAP
+4193 RGA
-4201 GVVASLSYED
+4201 
-4211 GTYEVAS
+4211 
-4218 KGNVACATRTC
+4218 
-4229 GGPSGPQVPRR
+4229 
-4240 RDGDDLAATYGGG
+4240 
-4253 GLRRRAS
+4253 
-4260 PGGVRF
+4260 
-4266 EAHGD
+4266 
-4271 DAPRLQV
+4271 
-4278 LKVAAGLLADF
+4278 
-4289 DAEDLGEL
+4289 
-4297 AAADADR
+4297 
-4304 LLRAALE
+4304 
-4311 LGRAFLATE
+4311 LGR
-4320 AHRPPRGGVPGRLL
+4320 
-4334 AGLCG
+4334 
-4339 CALHNDLGE
+4339 
-4348 ARRSWAEATD
+4348 
-4358 DAAVASRLGALLEH
+4358 
-4372 GRGGPSS
+4372 
-4379 TTGSPLGSGPS
+4379 
-4390 R
+4390 